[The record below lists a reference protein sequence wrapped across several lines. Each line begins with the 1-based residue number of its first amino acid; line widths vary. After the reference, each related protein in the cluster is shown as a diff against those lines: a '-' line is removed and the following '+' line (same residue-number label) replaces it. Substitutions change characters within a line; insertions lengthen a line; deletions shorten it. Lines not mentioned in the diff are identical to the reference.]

1 MPYVND
7 VSGPLHTA
15 VETPTY
21 LAAVKRLG
29 LSDAERE
36 AVLDLVMSAPASGDL
51 IRRSGGIR
59 KVRIAK
65 DDTGKSGG
73 YRVLTYFMDRDAPV
87 FLLLVIDKSEA
98 DSITDA
104 QANQL
109 RTIAKAIKD
118 QRASTNIRS
127 KR

>member
-1 MPYVND
+1 M
-7 VSGPLHTA
+7 SGALHPA

-21 LAAVKRLG
+21 LAAARRVG
-29 LSDAERE
+29 LTDAERD
-36 AVLDLVMSAPASGDL
+36 AVLDRVMSDPASGDL

-59 KVRIAK
+59 KVRVAK
-65 DDTGKSGG
+65 EDTGKSGG

-87 FLLLVIDKSEA
+87 FLLSVIDKSEV
-98 DSITDA
+98 DGITDA
-104 QANQL
+104 QAARL